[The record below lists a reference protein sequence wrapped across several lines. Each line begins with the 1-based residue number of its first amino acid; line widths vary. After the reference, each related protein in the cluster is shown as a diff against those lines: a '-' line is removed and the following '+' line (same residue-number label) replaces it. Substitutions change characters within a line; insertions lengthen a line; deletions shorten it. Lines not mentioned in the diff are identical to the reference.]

1 MNLDFEYQKVI
12 NNLEQRFNFEKK
24 EDSKFDFFKLDRSLK
39 LMDLLESPNESNA
52 LNIHIAGTNGK
63 GSVSSLL
70 SSVLS
75 LNYKVGLYSS
85 PHLYDYTERIKI
97 NKKNISK
104 KDFIHIYNFIEKK
117 ILDYEKMSGKTFS
130 FFEVLTAMSFI
141 YFKKNKVDI
150 NVIETGIGGTYD
162 TTNVIKSDI
171 QVITP
176 ISYDHQNV
184 LGDTIKSIS
193 ENKAGIIKQNS
204 TVITSKQISEALEI
218 IRKKSAEKKSKLIEL
233 NYSIKSKLSI
243 KDFRMN
249 TLIEINGDEYNISSN
264 SVGRHYI
271 DNVALAIN
279 TLNYIEKFELTKFQ
293 IEKGIKNN
301 VWPCRGN
308 IKKFKDRI
316 FFIDGAHNESGFK
329 KLELSI
335 KEFLDK
341 NFTLIFGLN
350 KNHDINPVINLIKRF
365 KCKTIITQSSH
376 PKSENIENIEKK
388 LKYNRI
394 DYIKSENSKEALD
407 ISLEES
413 KINET
418 IIAAGSIFIAAEI
431 SKLIN
436 NDRQ

>member
-12 NNLEQRFNFEKK
+12 NSLEQRFNFEKK

-39 LMDLLESPNESNA
+39 LMDLIESPNKSNA
-52 LNIHIAGTNGK
+52 LTIHIAGTNGK

-85 PHLYDYTERIKI
+85 PHLYNYTERIKI
-97 NKKNISK
+97 NNENISK
-104 KDFIHIYNFIEKK
+104 KDFTYLYNFIEKK
-117 ILDYEKMSGKTFS
+117 ILEYEKISGKTFS

-141 YFKKNKVDI
+141 YFKENKVDI

-184 LGDTIKSIS
+184 LGDTIELIS
-193 ENKAGIIKQNS
+193 ENKAGIIKENS
-204 TVITSKQISEALEI
+204 IVIASKQLSEALEI
-218 IRKKSAEKKSKLIEL
+218 IKKKSSEKKSKLIEL
-233 NYSIKSKLSI
+233 NYSLKSKPSI

-249 TLIEINGDEYNISSN
+249 TLIEINRNEYNISSK

-279 TLNYIEKFELTKFQ
+279 TLNHIDRFEVTKYQ
-293 IEKGIKNN
+293 IEKGIRNN

-316 FFIDGAHNESGFK
+316 FFIDGAHNESGFNR
-329 KLELSI
+329 LESSI
-335 KEFLDK
+335 EEFLDK
-341 NFTLIFGLN
+341 NFILIFGLN
-350 KNHDINPVINLIKRF
+350 KNHDINPVINLIKKF
-365 KCKTIITQSSH
+365 KCKTIISRSSH
-376 PKSENIENIEKK
+376 PKSENVKNIEKK

-394 DYIKSENSKEALD
+394 DYIKSENSKEALN
-407 ISLEES
+407 ISLKES

-418 IIAAGSIFIAAEI
+418 IITAGSIFIAAEI
-431 SKLIN
+431 SELIN
-436 NDRQ
+436 ND

>member
-12 NNLEQRFNFEKK
+12 NNLEKRFNFEKK
-24 EDSKFDFFKLDRSLK
+24 EDSNFDFFKLDRSLK

-75 LNYKVGLYSS
+75 LKYKVGLYSS
-85 PHLYDYTERIKI
+85 PHLYNYTERIKI
-97 NKKNISK
+97 NKKNISR

-117 ILDYEKMSGKTFS
+117 ILEYEKMSGKTFS

-184 LGDTIKSIS
+184 LGGTIKSIS
-193 ENKAGIIKQNS
+193 ENKAGIIKENS
-204 TVITSKQISEALEI
+204 TVITSKQIGEALEI

-249 TLIEINGDEYNISSN
+249 TLIEINGNEYKISSN

-279 TLNYIEKFELTKFQ
+279 TLNYIDKFELTKFQ

-301 VWPCRGN
+301 EWPCRGN

-335 KEFLDK
+335 EEFLDK
-341 NFTLIFGLN
+341 NFILIFGLN

-365 KCKTIITQSSH
+365 KCKTIISQSSH

-436 NDRQ
+436 ND

>member
-12 NNLEQRFNFEKK
+12 NNLEKRFNFEKK
-24 EDSKFDFFKLDRSLK
+24 EDSNFDFFKLDRSLK

-75 LNYKVGLYSS
+75 LKYKVGLYSS
-85 PHLYDYTERIKI
+85 PHLYNYTERIKI

-117 ILDYEKMSGKTFS
+117 ILEYEKMSGKTFS

-184 LGDTIKSIS
+184 LGGTIKSIS
-193 ENKAGIIKQNS
+193 ENKAGIIKENS
-204 TVITSKQISEALEI
+204 TVITSKQIGEALEI

-249 TLIEINGDEYNISSN
+249 TLIEINGNEYKISSN

-279 TLNYIEKFELTKFQ
+279 TLNYIDKFELTKFQ

-301 VWPCRGN
+301 EWPCRGN

-335 KEFLDK
+335 EEFLDK
-341 NFTLIFGLN
+341 NFILIFGLN

-365 KCKTIITQSSH
+365 KCKTIISQSSH

-436 NDRQ
+436 NDWQ

>member
-1 MNLDFEYQKVI
+1 MNLDFEFQKVI

-75 LNYKVGLYSS
+75 LKYKVGLYSS
-85 PHLYDYTERIKI
+85 PHLYNYTERIKI

-117 ILDYEKMSGKTFS
+117 ILEYEKMSGKTFS

-193 ENKAGIIKQNS
+193 ENKAGIIKENS

-243 KDFRMN
+243 EDFRMN

-279 TLNYIEKFELTKFQ
+279 TLNYIDKFELTKFQ

-308 IKKFKDRI
+308 IKKFKNRI

-335 KEFLDK
+335 EEFLDK

-350 KNHDINPVINLIKRF
+350 KNHDINPVINLIERF
-365 KCKTIITQSSH
+365 KCKTIISQSNH

-436 NDRQ
+436 ND

>member
-1 MNLDFEYQKVI
+1 MNLDFEFQKVI

-97 NKKNISK
+97 NKKNISR

-117 ILDYEKMSGKTFS
+117 ILEYEKMSGKTFS

-184 LGDTIKSIS
+184 LGGTIKSIS
-193 ENKAGIIKQNS
+193 ENKAGIIKENS
-204 TVITSKQISEALEI
+204 TVITSKQIGEALEI

-249 TLIEINGDEYNISSN
+249 TLIEINGNEYKISSSAPSSPSN
-264 SVGRHYI
+264 G
-271 DNVALAIN
+271 DLWFD
-279 TLNYIEKFELTKFQ
+279 TT
-293 IEKGIKNN
+293 NN
-301 VWPCRGN
+301 VLKNYNGN
-308 IKKFKDRI
+308 AWLGITSNSGIADVVDDTSPQLGGTLDGQNNNMSNI
-316 FFIDGAHNESGFK
+316 GTIDGAN
-329 KLELSI
+329 LQ
-335 KEFLDK
+335 LD
-341 NFTLIFGLN
+341 FG
-350 KNHDINPVINLIKRF
+350 
-365 KCKTIITQSSH
+365 TI
-376 PKSENIENIEKK
+376 
-388 LKYNRI
+388 
-394 DYIKSENSKEALD
+394 
-407 ISLEES
+407 
-413 KINET
+413 
-418 IIAAGSIFIAAEI
+418 
-431 SKLIN
+431 
-436 NDRQ
+436 

>member
-12 NNLEQRFNFEKK
+12 NSLEQRFNFEKK

-39 LMDLLESPNESNA
+39 LMDLIESPNKSNA
-52 LNIHIAGTNGK
+52 LTIHIAGTNGK

-85 PHLYDYTERIKI
+85 PHLYNYTERIKI
-97 NKKNISK
+97 NNENISK
-104 KDFIHIYNFIEKK
+104 KDFTYLYNFIEKK
-117 ILDYEKMSGKTFS
+117 ILEYEKMSGKTFS

-141 YFKKNKVDI
+141 YFKENKVDI

-184 LGDTIKSIS
+184 LGDTIELIS
-193 ENKAGIIKQNS
+193 ENKAGIIKENS
-204 TVITSKQISEALEI
+204 TVIASRQLSAALEI
-218 IRKKSAEKKSKLIEL
+218 IKKKSYEKKSKLIEL
-233 NYSIKSKLSI
+233 NYSLKSKPSI

-249 TLIEINGDEYNISSN
+249 ALIEINGNEYNISSK

-279 TLNYIEKFELTKFQ
+279 TLNHIDRFEVTKYQ
-293 IEKGIKNN
+293 IEKGIRNN

-316 FFIDGAHNESGFK
+316 FFIDGAHNESGFNR
-329 KLELSI
+329 LESSI
-335 KEFLDK
+335 EEFLDK
-341 NFTLIFGLN
+341 NFILIFGLN
-350 KNHDINPVINLIKRF
+350 KNHDINPVINLIKKF
-365 KCKTIITQSSH
+365 KCKTIISRSSH
-376 PKSENIENIEKK
+376 PKSENVKNIEKK

-394 DYIKSENSKEALD
+394 DYIKSENSKEALN
-407 ISLEES
+407 ISLKES

-418 IIAAGSIFIAAEI
+418 IITAGSIFVAAEI
-431 SKLIN
+431 SELIN
-436 NDRQ
+436 ND

>member
-1 MNLDFEYQKVI
+1 
-12 NNLEQRFNFEKK
+12 
-24 EDSKFDFFKLDRSLK
+24 
-39 LMDLLESPNESNA
+39 
-52 LNIHIAGTNGK
+52 
-63 GSVSSLL
+63 
-70 SSVLS
+70 
-75 LNYKVGLYSS
+75 
-85 PHLYDYTERIKI
+85 
-97 NKKNISK
+97 
-104 KDFIHIYNFIEKK
+104 
-117 ILDYEKMSGKTFS
+117 
-130 FFEVLTAMSFI
+130 
-141 YFKKNKVDI
+141 
-150 NVIETGIGGTYD
+150 
-162 TTNVIKSDI
+162 
-171 QVITP
+171 
-176 ISYDHQNV
+176 
-184 LGDTIKSIS
+184 
-193 ENKAGIIKQNS
+193 
-204 TVITSKQISEALEI
+204 
-218 IRKKSAEKKSKLIEL
+218 
-233 NYSIKSKLSI
+233 
-243 KDFRMN
+243 MN

-308 IKKFKDRI
+308 IKKFKNRI

-335 KEFLDK
+335 EEFLDK

-407 ISLEES
+407 ISLEENLI
-413 KINET
+413 KIVENLDVNPNKFLN
-418 IIAAGSIFIAAEI
+418 FIQQQDTKDRLKDNTQE
-431 SKLIN
+431 LIN
-436 NDRQ
+436 RGGFGSPTFFIEQIDMYFGNDRIQLIENQL

>member
-12 NNLEQRFNFEKK
+12 NNLEKRFNFEKK
-24 EDSKFDFFKLDRSLK
+24 EDSNFDFFKLDRSLK

-75 LNYKVGLYSS
+75 LKYKVGLYSS
-85 PHLYDYTERIKI
+85 PHLYNYTERIKI

-117 ILDYEKMSGKTFS
+117 ILEYEKMSGKTFS

-184 LGDTIKSIS
+184 LGGTIKSIS
-193 ENKAGIIKQNS
+193 ENKAGIIKENS

-249 TLIEINGDEYNISSN
+249 TLIEINGNEYKISSN

-279 TLNYIEKFELTKFQ
+279 TLNYIDKFELTKFQ

-301 VWPCRGN
+301 EWPCRGN

-335 KEFLDK
+335 EEFLDK

-350 KNHDINPVINLIKRF
+350 KNHDINPVINLIERF
-365 KCKTIITQSSH
+365 KCKTIISQSNH

-436 NDRQ
+436 ND

>member
-12 NNLEQRFNFEKK
+12 NSLEQRFNFEKK

-39 LMDLLESPNESNA
+39 LMDLIESPNKSNA
-52 LNIHIAGTNGK
+52 LTIHIAGTNGK

-85 PHLYDYTERIKI
+85 PHLYNYTERIKI
-97 NKKNISK
+97 NNENISK
-104 KDFIHIYNFIEKK
+104 KDFTYLYNFIEKK
-117 ILDYEKMSGKTFS
+117 ILEYEKISGKTFS

-141 YFKKNKVDI
+141 YFKENKVDI

-184 LGDTIKSIS
+184 LGDTIELIS
-193 ENKAGIIKQNS
+193 ENKAGIIKENS
-204 TVITSKQISEALEI
+204 IVIASKQLSEALEI
-218 IRKKSAEKKSKLIEL
+218 IKKKSSEKKSKLIEL
-233 NYSIKSKLSI
+233 NYSLKSKPSI

-249 TLIEINGDEYNISSN
+249 ALIEINGNEYNISSK

-279 TLNYIEKFELTKFQ
+279 TLNHIDRFEVTKYQ
-293 IEKGIKNN
+293 IEKGIRNN

-316 FFIDGAHNESGFK
+316 FFIDGAHNESGFNR
-329 KLELSI
+329 LESSI
-335 KEFLDK
+335 EEFLDK
-341 NFTLIFGLN
+341 NFILIFGLN
-350 KNHDINPVINLIKRF
+350 KNHDINPVINLIKKF
-365 KCKTIITQSSH
+365 KCKAIISRSSH
-376 PKSENIENIEKK
+376 PKSENVKNIEKK

-394 DYIKSENSKEALD
+394 DYIKSENSKEALN
-407 ISLEES
+407 ISLKES

-418 IIAAGSIFIAAEI
+418 IITAGSIFVAAEI
-431 SKLIN
+431 SELIN
-436 NDRQ
+436 ND

>member
-12 NNLEQRFNFEKK
+12 NNLEKRFNFEKK
-24 EDSKFDFFKLDRSLK
+24 EDSNFDFFKLDRSLK

-75 LNYKVGLYSS
+75 LKYKVGLYSS
-85 PHLYDYTERIKI
+85 PHLYNYTERIKI
-97 NKKNISK
+97 NKKNISR

-117 ILDYEKMSGKTFS
+117 ILEYEKMSGKTFS

-184 LGDTIKSIS
+184 LGGTIKSIS
-193 ENKAGIIKQNS
+193 ENKAGIIKENS
-204 TVITSKQISEALEI
+204 TVITSKQIGEALEI

-249 TLIEINGDEYNISSN
+249 TLIEINGNEYKISSN

-279 TLNYIEKFELTKFQ
+279 TLNYIDKFELTKFQ

-301 VWPCRGN
+301 EWPCRGN

-335 KEFLDK
+335 EEFLDK
-341 NFTLIFGLN
+341 NFILIFGLN

-365 KCKTIITQSSH
+365 KCKTIISQSSH

-436 NDRQ
+436 NDWQ